1 MSYESFT
8 LEKDGH
14 VANMTL
20 CRGESFNTMT
30 KKFWIE
36 LPEILNEINRDPD
49 LRSVV
54 ISSTGK
60 HFCAG
65 MDLANFDNGVENIS
79 PEKKPDHA
87 RVGEVMYRVAK
98 ELQGYITNIETIR
111 AP

>member
-36 LPEILNEINRDPD
+36 LPEILNAVSYTHLTLPTKWI
-49 LRSVV
+49 V
-54 ISSTGK
+54 
-60 HFCAG
+60 
-65 MDLANFDNGVENIS
+65 
-79 PEKKPDHA
+79 
-87 RVGEVMYRVAK
+87 
-98 ELQGYITNIETIR
+98 
-111 AP
+111 

>member
-8 LEKDGH
+8 LEKEGH

-49 LRSVV
+49 LRAVV
-54 ISSTGK
+54 MSSTGK

-65 MDLANFDNGVENIS
+65 MDLSLI
-79 PEKKPDHA
+79 H
-87 RVGEVMYRVAK
+87 
-98 ELQGYITNIETIR
+98 I
-111 AP
+111 

>member
-49 LRSVV
+49 LRAVV
-54 ISSTGK
+54 MSSTGK

-65 MDLANFDNGVENIS
+65 MDLANFDNGVDNIS

-87 RVGEVMYRVAK
+87 RK
-98 ELQGYITNIETIR
+98 SCIELLRSCKAISQTLKPSEHL
-111 AP
+111 